1 MMALRVWLKF
11 RLKCRF
17 VVAFL
22 FSFSL
27 TVVMIYTLPP
37 FPSEESRVNLRGPRN
52 NKPSKLVEKWSLK
65 PYLPVSSYGQN
76 SRTWKNPEMKDSAKH
91 LLMVNHHQL
100 SFSSGKQ
107 VQEKV
112 SIKKHPKNKGNKK
125 ERYLQNTNTHPV
137 KPFAARAKRGRAN
150 RLGNSNNTNIH
161 LFRSGHDPAFPQPAS
176 IQSLHPN
183 NKICRHKCTPDGDR
197 IKRLVGQFSDTQQ
210 VAKLKQAP
218 GEAGT
223 HERRAR
229 PTERKRPKSGAE
241 NNDGIPAKAGIK
253 ESATDW
259 CKTVSDETFIENWN
273 QTKAE
278 TLPWLSED
286 DVKKMALLSSGTVL
300 SKARLPGHG
309 QVLQVGF
316 SDRYSIYASAE
327 DNHIKRCQTGSCALI
342 KRPNDWFEVFAF
354 HLDRVLGLN
363 RSLPA
368 VLRTFHSEI
377 LPYRYTT
384 GSPRPVVWWDPS
396 IQHLSDADN
405 DQNSFSLTWPQYQNL
420 LKSRCGTRVPLNF
433 TTCVGVHH
441 SEWGRLALFDFLL
454 QVNDR
459 LDRSCCGFR
468 PDPSELCVENLLHI
482 KCENPKD
489 LNLVHILVR
498 KTEPSRL
505 VFIDNAG
512 RPHQPQDNLNFRLVK
527 GIDEFPEL
535 AVSVLQSGCLERML
549 LRSLSVDQE
558 FWMSRGKV
566 SGLKSLIRH
575 IEQRAKALIQH
586 IQEKKLRLNR
596 GL

>member
-1 MMALRVWLKF
+1 M
-11 RLKCRF
+11 
-17 VVAFL
+17 
-22 FSFSL
+22 
-27 TVVMIYTLPP
+27 
-37 FPSEESRVNLRGPRN
+37 NLRGPRN

-65 PYLPVSSYGQN
+65 SYLPVSSYGQN

-100 SFSSGKQ
+100 SFSSRKQ

-112 SIKKHPKNKGNKK
+112 STKKHPKSKVNKK
-125 ERYLQNTNTHPV
+125 ERYLQNTNKRPV
-137 KPFAARAKRGRAN
+137 KPFAASAKRGRAN
-150 RLGNSNNTNIH
+150 RLGNSNNTTIH
-161 LFRSGHDPAFPQPAS
+161 LLRSRNDPAFPQPAS
-176 IQSLHPN
+176 IQSLRPN
-183 NKICRHKCTPDGDR
+183 NKTCRHKCPPDGDR
-197 IKRLVGQFSDTQQ
+197 VKRLVGQFSDTQQ
-210 VAKLKQAP
+210 VVKLKQAP

-223 HERRAR
+223 HERRAG

-316 SDRYSIYASAE
+316 SDRYSIFASAG

-405 DQNSFSLTWPQYQNL
+405 DQNSFSLTWPQYQTL

-454 QVNDR
+454 QVRGTEKTYYNI
-459 LDRSCCGFR
+459 LDIWF
-468 PDPSELCVENLLHI
+468 
-482 KCENPKD
+482 
-489 LNLVHILVR
+489 
-498 KTEPSRL
+498 
-505 VFIDNAG
+505 
-512 RPHQPQDNLNFRLVK
+512 PQT
-527 GIDEFPEL
+527 P
-535 AVSVLQSGCLERML
+535 
-549 LRSLSVDQE
+549 
-558 FWMSRGKV
+558 MSNV
-566 SGLKSLIRH
+566 
-575 IEQRAKALIQH
+575 
-586 IQEKKLRLNR
+586 
-596 GL
+596 

>member
-1 MMALRVWLKF
+1 
-11 RLKCRF
+11 
-17 VVAFL
+17 
-22 FSFSL
+22 
-27 TVVMIYTLPP
+27 MIYTLPP
-37 FPSEESRVNLRGPRN
+37 FPSEESRENLRGPCN
-52 NKPSKLVEKWSLK
+52 NKPSELVETWSQK
-65 PYLPVSSYGQN
+65 PYLSVSSYGQN
-76 SRTWKNPEMKDSAKH
+76 SRTSKNLEMKDSAKH
-91 LLMVNHHQL
+91 LLMVNHPQL

-107 VQEKV
+107 FQEKV
-112 SIKKHPKNKGNKK
+112 STEKHPKSKVNKK
-125 ERYLQNTNTHPV
+125 ERYLQDTN
-137 KPFAARAKRGRAN
+137 KPFAASAKRGRAN
-150 RLGNSNNTNIH
+150 RLENSNNTTIH
-161 LFRSGHDPAFPQPAS
+161 LLRSTRDPQAAS
-176 IQSLHPN
+176 IQSLRPN
-183 NKICRHKCTPDGDR
+183 NKTCRHKCTPDGDR
-197 IKRLVGQFSDTQQ
+197 VKRVVGQFSDTQQ
-210 VAKLKQAP
+210 VVKLKQAP
-218 GEAGT
+218 GEEGT
-223 HERRAR
+223 HERRAG

-259 CKTVSDETFIENWN
+259 CKTVSDEAFIESWN
-273 QTKAE
+273 RTKVE
-278 TLPWLSED
+278 TLPWFSED
-286 DVKKMALLSSGTVL
+286 DVKKMVLLSSGTVL

-316 SDRYSIYASAE
+316 SDRYSIVASAG
-327 DNHIKRCQTGSCALI
+327 DNHIKRCETGSCALI

-405 DQNSFSLTWPQYQNL
+405 DQNSFSLTWPQYQTL
-420 LKSRCGTRVPLNF
+420 LKSRCGACVPLNF

-498 KTEPSRL
+498 NTEPSRL

-512 RPHQPQDNLNFRLVK
+512 RPHQPQDNLNFRLLD
-527 GIDEFPEL
+527 GIDEFPER

-575 IEQRAKALIQH
+575 IEQRAKALLQH
-586 IQEKKLRLNR
+586 IQENKLRLNR
-596 GL
+596 DL

>member
-1 MMALRVWLKF
+1 MALRVWLKF

-17 VVAFL
+17 VLAFL
-22 FSFSL
+22 FFFSL
-27 TVVMIYTLPP
+27 SVAMIYTLPP
-37 FPSEESRVNLRGPRN
+37 FPSEQSRVNVRGPRN
-52 NKPSKLVEKWSLK
+52 NKPSKLVEKWSLR
-65 PYLPVSSYGQN
+65 PYLPVSLYGQN
-76 SRTWKNPEMKDSAKH
+76 SRTGKNPEMKDSAKH

-107 VQEKV
+107 VEEKV
-112 SIKKHPKNKGNKK
+112 SNKRPPKSEANKK
-125 ERYLQNTNTHPV
+125 EQYLQNTNKRPA
-137 KPFAARAKRGRAN
+137 KLFAASAKRGRAN
-150 RLGNSNNTNIH
+150 RTNGSKTSIH
-161 LFRSGHDPAFPQPAS
+161 LLRSRHNPALPHPAS

-183 NKICRHKCTPDGDR
+183 SKTCRHKCTPDGDKL
-197 IKRLVGQFSDTQQ
+197 KRLVGQFSDTQQ
-210 VAKLKQAP
+210 VVKLKQAL

-223 HERRAR
+223 HERRAG
-229 PTERKRPKSGAE
+229 PSERKRPKSGGE
-241 NNDGIPAKAGIK
+241 NNDWIPAEAGIT
-253 ESATDW
+253 ESDIDW
-259 CKTVSDETFIENWN
+259 CKTVSDETFNENRN
-273 QTKAE
+273 QSKAE
-278 TLPWLSED
+278 SLPWLSED
-286 DVKKMALLSSGTVL
+286 DMKKMALLSRAPVL

-309 QVLQVGF
+309 QVLQVGLN
-316 SDRYSIYASAE
+316 DRYDIFASAG
-327 DNHIKRCQTGSCALI
+327 DNHTKRCQTGSCALI

-405 DQNSFSLTWPQYQNL
+405 DQNSFSLTWPQYQTM

-468 PDPSELCVENLLHI
+468 PDPSDLCVENLLHI

-512 RPHQPQDNLNFRLVK
+512 RPNQPQDNLNFRLVE
-527 GIDEFPEL
+527 GFRNGPFQCCSQDVWRGCFFAPYLWIRN
-535 AVSVLQSGCLERML
+535 SG
-549 LRSLSVDQE
+549 
-558 FWMSRGKV
+558 
-566 SGLKSLIRH
+566 
-575 IEQRAKALIQH
+575 
-586 IQEKKLRLNR
+586 
-596 GL
+596 